1 MAALNNTKLK
11 QEILAYFLL
20 TIGSALFAI
29 GDVMFVNPYLMA
41 PGGTYGLSNVF
52 NTLWPWKISLYA
64 ICMDVPLLII
74 GTLILGP
81 RFGIKTIV
89 STALIFLFTL
99 ILESTWGY
107 NPVLHDGAI
116 VSQEAEGLV
125 PIPNNGGWFQPDYFL
140 NTVVAGLIYGVAI
153 GLIFRSGATS
163 GGSDIISMILHKYTK
178 ISLGTLVMIVDG
190 IITLSTLIAFGD
202 IRLPIYSVLII
213 FIVYAL
219 FSLFQSKTSKGKAI
233 SFAVIV
239 IAVAFLFFQYDAT
252 TGQIVAVSAPI
263 FQQFNPFYVVAL
275 TPVSLAIFGSLSA
288 KGKEPS
294 APRKIAYGM
303 VVAGLAY
310 CLMAVASF
318 GLPMPQTTIGAD
330 GEPVAVHVA
339 DVTPQLLIYTYLIL
353 TFAELLLS
361 PMGISFVSKVA
372 PPKYKGLMMGGWF
385 VATAI
390 GNKLVGVGGYL
401 WGNIPL
407 WAVWSVFIALCL
419 ISAVFMFSIMKRL
432 EKVC

>member
-1 MAALNNTKLK
+1 
-11 QEILAYFLL
+11 
-20 TIGSALFAI
+20 
-29 GDVMFVNPYLMA
+29 MFVNPYLMA

-213 FIVYAL
+213 FIEGKVINLVVDGMKSYRTVFIITDNPEPIRDYIINNL
-219 FSLFQSKTSKGKAI
+219 KRGGTCITGSGLYKGNERKM
-233 SFAVIV
+233 
-239 IAVAFLFFQYDAT
+239 LY
-252 TGQIVAVSAPI
+252 
-263 FQQFNPFYVVAL
+263 
-275 TPVSLAIFGSLSA
+275 VSLNRTDMIKLRSELYHIDPKAFVNIMESSEILGEGF
-288 KGKEPS
+288 
-294 APRKIAYGM
+294 RR
-303 VVAGLAY
+303 
-310 CLMAVASF
+310 
-318 GLPMPQTTIGAD
+318 LPQ
-330 GEPVAVHVA
+330 E
-339 DVTPQLLIYTYLIL
+339 
-353 TFAELLLS
+353 
-361 PMGISFVSKVA
+361 
-372 PPKYKGLMMGGWF
+372 
-385 VATAI
+385 
-390 GNKLVGVGGYL
+390 
-401 WGNIPL
+401 
-407 WAVWSVFIALCL
+407 
-419 ISAVFMFSIMKRL
+419 
-432 EKVC
+432 